1 MKSLILI
8 LFFFLSFLFPF
19 LFSVPKRPM
28 CCSIGLHSQGR
39 EAATD
44 WVEPETGIVT
54 LLVCKKRHREES
66 FFSRVSCMYCTK
78 GKS

>member
-54 LLVCKKRHREES
+54 GVQKKASRRK
-66 FFSRVSCMYCTK
+66 FFFPGIMYVLY
-78 GKS
+78 